1 MKKLFYVLSM
11 AVAAMTISACNNLIE
26 EEGPAFGAG
35 SDNKIVFTASTATD
49 EEGRTALDLSDGQTV
64 VWNGSEKFGL
74 FYTYK
79 ISGGSDTKFEVNKP
93 YTSEATGS
101 DKATFTGEAEWYTGE
116 GAADESTAHKIY
128 VYYPYNAANTS
139 GASSVVGTLP
149 TEQEYDAAASSWD
162 MSKYDF
168 VYNHNTD
175 VTYGGPVEIGT
186 LKRLFAVLRL
196 GITNNTGEDVEIKK
210 VTITSEGEKILA
222 GDFVTNISK
231 GRPENALTN
240 RTDKPDSGTHGSS
253 TAYGYWT
260 APSSSVSTVVTN
272 GAVAAG
278 KQINVRL
285 MINAGYSKSDDKS
298 ANFFDTTT
306 PYLAGDT
313 FTVTIVTNKG
323 THPAV
328 SFTAGALLRGESAG
342 KSIVLDA
349 APAGEPSVTSMES
362 SDSSTKFYLNSTIT
376 IKGVDLLNVVGLK
389 IGGVAA
395 EVISQTG
402 TEVVAKVPDCTGTAT
417 TVAAYDV
424 TYGDGNTKLGEINLY
439 PFYHYENIVLGI
451 GSNSKSTYATFASNN
466 SFFYPDL
473 GEVVSASK
481 WSSDKLDKYAAESNS
496 PIVAASDG
504 KFESLDKT
512 KITKEEYYATLPY
525 VFFITNSSHKLTIV
539 SPVNSKN
546 GLKCHYVDE
555 TTALPTQFGT
565 PIMWY
570 RSMRSA
576 NNSENTYLQAVKNGT
591 IEDMTTYTGS
601 MASAAAPE
609 FKSST
614 TDISNQSSQWHVGS
628 VLALQYSTYEKAG
641 KASSMSDVAKL
652 GFIYIKE
659 VTCAD
664 LSTGLALSPREG
676 HIKFD
681 MYWSKQLN

>member
-1 MKKLFYVLSM
+1 M

-26 EEGPAFGAG
+26 EEGPAIGAG

-49 EEGRTALDLSDGQTV
+49 EEGRTALDLSDGQTA
-64 VWNGSEKFGL
+64 VWNGTEKFGL
-74 FYTYK
+74 FYYYTPK
-79 ISGGSDTKFEVNKP
+79 GGSEVKFVKNYV
-93 YTSEATGS
+93 YTANANGTESA
-101 DKATFTGEAEWYTGE
+101 KFTGEAAWWDGDGDVATAE
-116 GAADESTAHKIY
+116 AATHKVYI
-128 VYYPYNAANTS
+128 YYPYRAVNDSKNSSAA
-139 GASSVVGTLP
+139 VGTLP
-149 TEQEYDAAASSWD
+149 AEQEYDATASVWD
-162 MSKYDF
+162 MSAYDF
-168 VYNHNTD
+168 LYTTD
-175 VTYGGPVEIGT
+175 NPATYGEALTFDT

-196 GITNNTGEDVEIKK
+196 GITNKTGEDVEIQK
-210 VTITSEGEKILA
+210 VTITSEGGKILA
-222 GDFVTNISK
+222 GDFVVNLSK
-231 GRPENALTN
+231 GRAENALTN
-240 RTDKPDSGTHGSS
+240 RTDAPVKDTHGSS

-260 APSSSVSTVVTN
+260 APVSSISTVVSN
-272 GAVAAG
+272 GAVEAG
-278 KQINVRL
+278 EAIDVRFV
-285 MINAGYSKSDDKS
+285 INAGYEKSDAQAD
-298 ANFFDTTT
+298 NFFNTSAA
-306 PYLAGDT
+306 YLDGDT

-328 SFTAGALLRGESAG
+328 SFTAGALLRGERAG

-349 APAGEPSVTSMES
+349 VPAGEPSVTSMES

-546 GLKCHYVDE
+546 GLKCHYVDG